1 MGNCTC
7 EREIEEKG
15 GDSKNGVLYHL
26 L

>member
-15 GDSKNGVLYHL
+15 FS
-26 L
+26 